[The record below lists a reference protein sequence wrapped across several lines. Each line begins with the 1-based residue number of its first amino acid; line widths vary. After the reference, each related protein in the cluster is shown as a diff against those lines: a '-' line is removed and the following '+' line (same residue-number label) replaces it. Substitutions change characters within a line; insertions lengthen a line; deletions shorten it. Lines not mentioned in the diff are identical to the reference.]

1 MHPALWV
8 SKTGLDAQQT
18 NISTISNNLANAST
32 IGFKKSRAVFE
43 DLFYQN
49 INQPGGKSTQD
60 TTLPSGLMLGAG
72 SKVVATQKVFTQG
85 NTQTTNNAMDMMIEG
100 DGFFQVLLPD
110 GNIGYTRNG
119 QFTINDQG
127 ILVTSGSGYPVQP
140 EVRIEDNDAVS
151 ITVGTDGEVSIRRR
165 GEQENSSTTSLTI
178 VDFIN
183 PGGLEPIGQNL
194 FLPTGASG
202 DPQEGTPGLEGFG
215 SIRQSMLE
223 TSNVN
228 VTEELVNMIEAQR
241 VYEMNSKVISTVD
254 QMLSYVNQQL

>member
-32 IGFKKSRAVFE
+32 VGYKKSRAVFE

-49 INQPGGKSTQD
+49 INQPGGQSSQNTE
-60 TTLPSGLMLGAG
+60 LPSGLMLGAG
-72 SKVVATQKVFTQG
+72 SKVVATQKVHTQG
-85 NTQTTNNAMDMMIEG
+85 NTQTTSNALDLMIEG
-100 DGFFQVLLPD
+100 DGFFQVLMPD

-119 QFTINDQG
+119 QFTVNGEGQI
-127 ILVTSGSGYPVQP
+127 VTSGAGYTLEP
-140 EVRIEDNDAVS
+140 EITIPDEAIS
-151 ITVGTDGEVSIRRR
+151 ITVGNDGEVSVRVR
-165 GEQENSSTTSLTI
+165 GQQDNQVLGQITT

-183 PGGLEPIGQNL
+183 PGGLEPVGQNL
-194 FLPTGASG
+194 YLPTGASG
-202 DPQEGTPGLEGFG
+202 DPQEGVPGLDGFG
-215 SIRQSMLE
+215 SVRQSMLE

-241 VYEMNSKVISTVD
+241 VYEMNSKVISSVD
-254 QMLSYVNQQL
+254 KMMSFVNQQL

>member
-140 EVRIEDNDAVS
+140 EIVVPDNAVG
-151 ITVGTDGEVSIRRR
+151 ITVGTDGEVSARISDQ
-165 GEQENSSTTSLTI
+165 QENEALGQITTA
-178 VDFIN
+178 DFIN
-183 PGGLEPIGQNL
+183 PAGMEPIGQNL